1 MVICLIFFIFF
12 FLVVVVIGPHSCPS
26 ITLCY
31 DGYRRGWCLYLTW
44 LEGHSWWWNNR
55 RQFSHERVRK
65 EQSYSQRSLLLRRF
79 ILHSLS
85 SFLLHVIGSLQD
97 RTRPR
102 DRSFQAPLRKSY
114 IANWPS
120 GSDHVKHPKCVTRTN
135 VGRNYQGWHILRV
148 EKCHLLVTKIFSLP
162 TSIYDLPCPSSFKEE
177 TSRDNP
183 WSYSPDPLEG
193 CRKHSEG
200 CRKTW
205 VHIDKAEIEPSYGPQ
220 IYGVCL

>member
-120 GSDHVKHPKCVTRTN
+120 GSDHVKHPKMRYKNKRGKKLPRMTYSSCGEMSFISDEN
-135 VGRNYQGWHILRV
+135 FFSPY
-148 EKCHLLVTKIFSLP
+148 EHL
-162 TSIYDLPCPSSFKEE
+162 
-177 TSRDNP
+177 
-183 WSYSPDPLEG
+183 WSPLS
-193 CRKHSEG
+193 KFF
-200 CRKTW
+200 
-205 VHIDKAEIEPSYGPQ
+205 
-220 IYGVCL
+220 